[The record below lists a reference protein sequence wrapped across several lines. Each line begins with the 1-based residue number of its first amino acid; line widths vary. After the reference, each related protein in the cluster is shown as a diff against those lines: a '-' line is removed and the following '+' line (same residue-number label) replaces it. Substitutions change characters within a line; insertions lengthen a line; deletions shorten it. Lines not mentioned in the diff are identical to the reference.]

1 MTVERIECGDKCIL
15 KGPILE
21 VQEEVKR
28 LAGLGWIPL
37 LGAETHGDDLFQTM
51 LGPGELA
58 SSPIAMEI
66 IKDTAAE
73 VMDRYPFGNA
83 E

>member
-1 MTVERIECGDKCIL
+1 MSVETIPYGDKCIL

-28 LAGLGWIPL
+28 LAGEGWIPL
-37 LGAETHGDDLFQTM
+37 LGAETHGDDLYQTM

-58 SSPIAMEI
+58 SSPLAMEI
-66 IKDTAAE
+66 IKDAAAE
-73 VMDRYPFGNA
+73 VMDRYLFGNA